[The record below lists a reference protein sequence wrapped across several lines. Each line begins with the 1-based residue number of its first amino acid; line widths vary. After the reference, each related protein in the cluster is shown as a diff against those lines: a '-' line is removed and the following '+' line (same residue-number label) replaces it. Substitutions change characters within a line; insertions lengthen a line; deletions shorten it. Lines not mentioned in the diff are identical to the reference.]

1 MTSPMVFVSDKVP
14 QYCKPI
20 TEVIKKYVVS
30 ENTDLRVKHFVA
42 KNGNEVTKY
51 TLPRNNHSLLVVLD
65 PNQDSLSILIKRSG
79 RHASTLPI
87 VAYETGMNNPNL
99 DVALLDFME
108 VFVSKAFN
116 QRKDVEK

>member
-1 MTSPMVFVSDKVP
+1 MTSPMVFLSDKIP

-20 TEVIKKYVVS
+20 TEVLKKHVLN

-79 RHASTLPI
+79 RQSSTLPI
-87 VAYETGMNNPNL
+87 VEYETGMNNPNL